1 MGETQRTI
9 DLEVAQN
16 EIFDV
21 TIIGAGINGACL
33 YHHLRRLGYRV
44 LLVDKG
50 DFACGTSQASAMMV
64 WGGLLY
70 LRNLD
75 FLTVAKLS
83 RDREAMIRSMGAEVS
98 PTLFRYIPSRDTG
111 WNKHL
116 MVSALYFY
124 WMLGL
129 CHRERP
135 RVEKTFAEKSFLK
148 NHDHDD
154 SFLYQKVVLNS
165 TDSRFVLK

>member
-1 MGETQRTI
+1 M
-9 DLEVAQN
+9 VP
-16 EIFDV
+16 V
-21 TIIGAGINGACL
+21 L
-33 YHHLRRLGYRV
+33 YHHLCRLGYRV

-116 MVSALYFY
+116 MASA
-124 WMLGL
+124 
-129 CHRERP
+129 P
-135 RVEKTFAEKSFLK
+135 VFLLDASVCVTGSGPESK
-148 NHDHDD
+148 KPSLRDR
-154 SFLYQKVVLNS
+154 S
-165 TDSRFVLK
+165 

>member
-50 DFACGTSQASAMMV
+50 DFACGTSQ
-64 WGGLLY
+64 
-70 LRNLD
+70 
-75 FLTVAKLS
+75 
-83 RDREAMIRSMGAEVS
+83 
-98 PTLFRYIPSRDTG
+98 
-111 WNKHL
+111 
-116 MVSALYFY
+116 VSALYFTGCSVY
-124 WMLGL
+124 VTGSGPVS
-129 CHRERP
+129 RIP
-135 RVEKTFAEKSFLK
+135 SLK
-148 NHDHDD
+148 N
-154 SFLYQKVVLNS
+154 
-165 TDSRFVLK
+165 RF